1 MKKFATLGLAIIMFM
16 AAVAL
21 SPAAKVDAQ
30 SAGLV
35 SSLLNRME
43 RNRQNLKSL
52 RATISM
58 EKYNAQIKDSDKYEG
73 TVLYAPAVGRNANVR
88 VEWDKPQHEI
98 LAVSNGQYTLCRPRL
113 NMCYVGIA
121 RPGSKNIKVGSAFDF
136 MNISKAQLVS
146 KFEPFQEIYDETLW
160 GGVRT
165 THFKLVPK
173 SGSGYSAKYA
183 EVWVDNGGMP
193 VQVKVVERN
202 DDASTMRLTNIQP
215 NANIGADQFRL
226 KLDASVKQVKG

>member
-16 AAVAL
+16 AAVAS
-21 SPAAKVDAQ
+21 SPVTNVNAQ

-43 RNRQNLKSL
+43 RNRQSLKSL

-58 EKYNAQIKDSDKYEG
+58 EKYDATIKDKDKYEG
-73 TVLYAPAVGRNANVR
+73 TVLYMPAVGRNANVR
-88 VEWDKPQHEI
+88 VEWEKPQHEI
-98 LAVSNGQYTLCRPRL
+98 LAVSNGQYTLFRPRL
-113 NMCYVGIA
+113 NMAYVGNA
-121 RPGSKNIKVGSAFDF
+121 KSSKTKVGGAFDF
-136 MNISKAQLVS
+136 MNISKAQLVA

-160 GGVRT
+160 GGVKT

-173 SGSGYSAKYA
+173 SGSGYSSKFA
-183 EVWVDNGGMP
+183 EVWVDGSGMP
-193 VQVKVVERN
+193 VQVKIVERN
-202 DDASTMRLTNIQP
+202 DDATTMRLTNIQP
-215 NANIGADQFRL
+215 NANIAPDQFRL